1 MNSKKF
7 VAVVFEVYQNDEM
20 TIFETIQ
27 AVMEEH
33 DIEIDKVVEY
43 LKEEKTLLND
53 LRAELEKTGMV
64 KGGNKTIDIEELF

>member
-7 VAVVFEVYQNDEM
+7 VAVVFEVFQKDKM

-53 LRAELEKTGMV
+53 LRAELETAGMV